1 MPSCVIESVAQISD
15 AGISGRKTYT
25 GNWPHIIL
33 STLRL
38 LRRPQGL
45 SLEEVGSYLGAR
57 GDGTWIEGAQEEVI
71 DSIEYLADLGLV
83 IWTGSQCIPKKV
95 RI

>member
-1 MPSCVIESVAQISD
+1 MPSCVIENVAQISD
-15 AGISGRKTYT
+15 SGISGRKAYT
-25 GNWPHIIL
+25 GNWPHVIL

-38 LRRPQGL
+38 LHRPQGL